1 MCCIFIASCSYELM
15 LQCWQEHP
23 SDRPKFVQLRGE
35 FDRMLSKQKNAEEL
49 YIFIQAE
56 EMIPAEEPP
65 KSKIAS
71 DEKPEDPA
79 QLEMGDDDRPV
90 NPYVDQ
96 PVATTPADH
105 QHYLSLSVGG
115 TSPALT
121 PK

>member
-1 MCCIFIASCSYELM
+1 M

-56 EMIPAEEPP
+56 EMMPVEESNLE
-65 KSKIAS
+65 SKVVKLEL
-71 DEKPEDPA
+71 DEKPDEPA
-79 QLEMGDDDRPV
+79 QLEMGDDDRPE
-90 NPYVDQ
+90 NPYVDN
-96 PVATTPADH
+96 PVATTPVDP
-105 QHYLSLSVGG
+105 QHYLSRSLGGG
-115 TSPALT
+115 TCSLG